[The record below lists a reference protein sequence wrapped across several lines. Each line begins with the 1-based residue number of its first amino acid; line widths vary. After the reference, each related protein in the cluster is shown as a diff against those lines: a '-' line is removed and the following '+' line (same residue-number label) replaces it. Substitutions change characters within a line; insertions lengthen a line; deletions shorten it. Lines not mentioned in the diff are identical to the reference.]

1 MVATPNKLNVVQHG
15 MLARISELNS
25 EERRKIIEDIIGLSY
40 FDEKKSEAMKQL
52 DASDRRLEIAL
63 ARIGEIRKR
72 IDELEIERNEQLRYS
87 HLELEIKR
95 FKAIKLFDRIT
106 RSKISLQTQKEL
118 LDSKIADSAVLSGQI
133 AQLRLEI
140 EKLQADK

>member
-1 MVATPNKLNVVQHG
+1 M
-15 MLARISELNS
+15 R
-25 EERRKIIEDIIGLSY
+25 
-40 FDEKKSEAMKQL
+40 
-52 DASDRRLEIAL
+52 
-63 ARIGEIRKR
+63 
-72 IDELEIERNEQLRYS
+72 LEIERNEQLRYS

-95 FKAIKLFDRIT
+95 FKAIKLFDRIN

-140 EKLQADK
+140 EKLQADKMKFLQEVDTANKAKSQIESRISRIIYEYERKKLSPKNPANVVLK